1 MIAGILG
8 IFLAVKFISG
18 VSLMVVPGK
27 SSFFGIELTSVWEI
41 LILVGAVLGL
51 VNFFIKPIL
60 KFITTPIRIIT
71 FGIATLL
78 INIFLIWLVDIFFPE
93 FIINGLVPLFW
104 TSLIIW
110 AVNSILLKFKK

>member
-8 IFLAVKFISG
+8 TFLAVKFITG
-18 VSLMVVPGK
+18 VSLKIIPGQ
-27 SSFFGIELTSVWEI
+27 SSFFGIEIISVWEI

-71 FGIATLL
+71 FGLATLL
-78 INIFLIWLVDIFFPE
+78 INMFLIWLVDIFFPE
-93 FIINGLVPLFW
+93 FIVDGLIPLFW
-104 TSLIIW
+104 MSLIIW
-110 AVNSILLKFKK
+110 TVNSILLKFKK